1 MTAPT
6 AIPSFKWAEDAE
18 RIFLTIELQSATEVS
33 VQLQSSHFTF
43 SAKAGEPS
51 HTYSLDFELPKS
63 IDTSKSTWSVKGRQ
77 VEVVLVKSE
86 ADEGYWHSLLKDKN
100 QYKGRVKID
109 WDLWRD
115 EDEEKALPED
125 FGGMG
130 GMPGMGGMGGMP
142 GMGGMGGMNFGDL
155 GGAGGDEDEDAM
167 DSDDEEL
174 PGLVD
179 KETGEKGE
187 GGNKEKEET
196 EKEDEESQTTK
207 A

>member
-18 RIFLTIELQSATEVS
+18 RIFLTIELQSATDVS
-33 VQLQSSHFTF
+33 VQIQTSHFTF
-43 SAKAGEPS
+43 SAKAGEPP
-51 HTYSLDFELPKS
+51 HTYSLDFELPKNT
-63 IDTSKSTWSVKGRQ
+63 DAGKSTWSVKGRQ
-77 VEVVLVKSE
+77 VEVVLVKAE
-86 ADEGYWHSLLKDKN
+86 ADQGYWHSLLKDKN

-115 EDEEKALPED
+115 EDEEKALPDD
-125 FGGMG
+125 FGGM
-130 GMPGMGGMGGMP
+130 GMP

-155 GGAGGDEDEDAM
+155 GGAGGGEDDDAM

-187 GGNKEKEET
+187 GGNKEKEEAQ
-196 EKEDEESQTTK
+196 KEDEESQTTK